1 MNFGIE
7 IQENGRGRMTW
18 ERRQN
23 ALVNVYWSVK
33 TPKGSFFADP
43 DFGLDLSDVKKVTP
57 STVDTIIQRYEQ
69 ALSWMIDARKAR
81 AISVNASI
89 PNGENNRIDVTV
101 EIVEMDGTVMQ
112 FATFVEVGGVS
123 GGFVFP

>member
-18 ERRQN
+18 ERRPN
-23 ALVNVYWSVK
+23 SLVNVYWSVK
-33 TPKGSFFADP
+33 TPKGTFFADP

-69 ALSWMIDARKAR
+69 ALNWMIDARKAR
-81 AISVNASI
+81 AISVDSSI

-101 EIVEMDGTVMQ
+101 EIIEMDGTVMQ
-112 FATFVEVGGVS
+112 FTTFVEVGGVS

>member
-7 IQENGRGRMTW
+7 IDEFGQGRMTW
-18 ERRQN
+18 ERRQS

-33 TPKGSFFADP
+33 TPKGAFFADP
-43 DFGLDLSDVKKVTP
+43 DFGLDLTDIKKVTE

-69 ALSWMIDARKAR
+69 ALNWMIDARKAR
-81 AISVNASI
+81 LVTVTAFI
-89 PNGENNRIDVTV
+89 PPNDNNRINVRV
-101 EIVEMDGTVMQ
+101 EVVEMDGTTMQ

>member
-7 IQENGRGRMTW
+7 IQEDGRGRMTW

-69 ALSWMIDARKAR
+69 ALNWMIDARKAR
-81 AISVNASI
+81 AISVDASI